1 MQRHTRHEK
10 LPRKGLLSMGLIQY
24 QEIVEIKVRNV
35 VGSSVKDAI
44 DAMLAQKPL
53 HRIVSMSMT
62 SSEEFNTAAVVLLVI
77 EYLDPSTS

>member
-1 MQRHTRHEK
+1 
-10 LPRKGLLSMGLIQY
+10 MGLIQY

-44 DAMLAQKPL
+44 DAVLAQKPL